1 MHPYPY
7 NSPQILNDAAF
18 LQYGGQTGSSTPE
31 QRQAAYLISEEK
43 MTEHLSAFLVPTII
57 TGSAWYRGGT
67 LFETEFG
74 HVRNVLLVNSNSIT
88 GISPLEMTMSSGSA
102 LIRNAEY
109 GYLDLIL
116 SANCY
121 SNCGPRGMIY
131 ENLVVY
137 ESGLPTGTSSSP
149 IMLAALTM
157 AAQIHL
163 NMWVQDLSNEGVGD
177 IGIQSFSNMSYSENR
192 VKLGRT
198 VFGSSAIAQQI
209 AQMTKKYRTKN
220 GASLR

>member
-1 MHPYPY
+1 MQQFPY
-7 NSPQILNDAAF
+7 STPQILNDSVF
-18 LQYGGQTGSSTPE
+18 LQYGGQTGSSTAA
-31 QRQAAYLISEEK
+31 QRQAAYLIAEEK

-57 TGSAWYRGGT
+57 TGSAWFRGGT

-74 HVRNVLLVNSNSIT
+74 HIQRVILVNARTIVQTEPLDTNIYT
-88 GISPLEMTMSSGSA
+88 GSVLV
-102 LIRNAEY
+102 RNAEA
-109 GYLDLIL
+109 GYLDITFPAYYRVVYGYGRLYD
-116 SANCY
+116 NT
-121 SNCGPRGMIY
+121 
-131 ENLVVY
+131 VVY
-137 ESGLPTGTSSSP
+137 ESGLATGTSSSP
-149 IMLAALTM
+149 IMLSALTM

-209 AQMTKKYRTKN
+209 AAMTKKYRTKN
-220 GASLR
+220 GASFR